1 MRPPSLESGVFI
13 SPIDVMTIGGTA
25 RPTTRNA
32 LVHIQLEETHP
43 TTLNHANQVVS
54 NRFVPFPPT
63 LAPDEAVTARGSSI
77 AVQSFSPSP
86 LPFISR
92 LSILSLRCHLT
103 RRPRGPLSSL
113 VVLTLTP

>member
-54 NRFVPFPPT
+54 NRFVH
-63 LAPDEAVTARGSSI
+63 
-77 AVQSFSPSP
+77 
-86 LPFISR
+86 
-92 LSILSLRCHLT
+92 SLRRLH
-103 RRPRGPLSSL
+103 PMKPLLL
-113 VVLTLTP
+113 VVLPSLFNP